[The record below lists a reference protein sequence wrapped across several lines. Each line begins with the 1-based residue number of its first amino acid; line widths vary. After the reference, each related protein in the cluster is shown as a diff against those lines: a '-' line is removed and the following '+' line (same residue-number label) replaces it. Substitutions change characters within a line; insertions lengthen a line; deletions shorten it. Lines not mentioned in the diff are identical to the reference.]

1 MLEEWKVRIGA
12 FDVEEPIPEL
22 NDPYAF
28 AILRPWI
35 DVNNVGTL
43 VLKELETQFEAVELA
58 KFAKPGHF
66 FDFTRYRPTLYL
78 EEGIRKVS
86 IPNVTVR
93 YAKRKGG
100 KDLLFFHLLEPH
112 ALSEVYVDSVLKL
125 LKTFK
130 VKKYILLGSMY
141 DAVPHTRPLIVNGG
155 AIGTEAEQELGRSGA
170 LPSHYQ
176 GPTTITILITQ
187 EAQGFG
193 IETSWFIVSLPQYV
207 MLEEDYV
214 GKVRLMEILN
224 LLYHIPMGKRDFEMA
239 LEQRS
244 LISQKVERT
253 PELKNLLPQLETM
266 YEIRMKTKEGEKVP
280 KLSSEMEEI
289 LWRIIGKD
297 SGKA

>member
-1 MLEEWKVRIGA
+1 VRIGA
-12 FDVEEPIPEL
+12 FNVEEPIPEL

-43 VLKELETQFEAVELA
+43 VLNELETRFGAEELA
-58 KFAKPGHF
+58 KLAKPGHF

-86 IPNVTVR
+86 IPNVTLR
-93 YAKRKGG
+93 YAKREGG
-100 KDLLFFHLLEPH
+100 NDLLFLHLLEPH
-112 ALSEVYVDSVLKL
+112 ALSEVYVDSVLRL

-141 DAVPHTRPLIVNGG
+141 DVVPHTRPLIVNGG
-155 AIGTEAEQELGRSGA
+155 AIGREAEQELRKSGA

-187 EAQGFG
+187 KAQELG

-207 MLEEDYV
+207 LLEEDYV

-224 LLYHIPMGKRDFEMA
+224 LLYHIPIGKRDFEMA

-266 YEIRMKTKEGEKVP
+266 YEIRIRTKEGEKMP

-289 LWRIIGKD
+289 LWKIIGKD